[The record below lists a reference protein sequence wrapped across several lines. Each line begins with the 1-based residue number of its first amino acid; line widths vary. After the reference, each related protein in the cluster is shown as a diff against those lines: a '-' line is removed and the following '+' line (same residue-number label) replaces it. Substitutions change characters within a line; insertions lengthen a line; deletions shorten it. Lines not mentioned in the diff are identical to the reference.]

1 MTISRQHIAALS
13 EFRFRLARFMRFSEL
28 ASRAAGITPRQYLL
42 LLHVRG
48 QIDRSWASVG
58 ELAGRMQASHHGTV
72 ALVNRCTERRLVRKR
87 RNRTDARTV
96 EVHLTAEGRR
106 LVGRLA
112 TRHRR
117 ELQSL
122 QDVIRVAHV
131 G

>member
-72 ALVNRCTERRLVRKR
+72 ALVNRCTERRPGPQ
-87 RNRTDARTV
+87 AP
-96 EVHLTAEGRR
+96 ES
-106 LVGRLA
+106 
-112 TRHRR
+112 HRR
-117 ELQSL
+117 
-122 QDVIRVAHV
+122 QDSGSAPDC
-131 G
+131 